1 MSPWPSP
8 SGSSATATVAVVVLD
23 NPPLN
28 LFDEE
33 VFAGWA
39 HVVGE
44 LVALTDPGHADRA
57 RAVLVEARGKV
68 VSGGVD
74 VSLFQAIADD
84 QEAVQRAGTLW
95 ARLLRVAQT
104 LEDLPVPTVFAAH
117 GLTLT
122 ASFEIALAC
131 DILLAA
137 ESASFGLVEI
147 VVGLTPS
154 MGGPQRLAERAGPAR
169 ARELVF
175 TGERYPAAVL
185 ERWNVV
191 NRVLPD
197 EGFAEAARAYARQ
210 VAAGP
215 TVAHAATKRLVATAV
230 RDGVRA
236 ADDAVPAALG
246 RAVRHHRPARGGGVL
261 PERRA
266 REGGPP
272 WTVNCCSRA
281 ATSTSCSTS
290 GSTSR
295 PHQARAVRRA
305 LPGDLRRRPRPV
317 RADRHRALRAAQQER
332 RRRTSRVRRR
342 QGRVIPEVKAGAG
355 RRSPRPA

>member
-1 MSPWPSP
+1 MTEPARPVHLERD
-8 SGSSATATVAVVVLD
+8 GDVAVVVLD

-28 LFDEE
+28 LFDEL
-33 VFAGWA
+33 VFDELERIAADLAG
-39 HVVGE
+39 
-44 LVALTDPGHADRA
+44 LTAPGREDRV
-57 RAVLVEARGKV
+57 RAVLVEARGRH

-74 VSLFQAIADD
+74 VGLFQEIAEGDD
-84 QEAVQRAGTLW
+84 PVGRGTALW
-95 ARLLRVAQT
+95 ARLLRTLQT
-104 LEDLPVPTVFAAH
+104 IEALPVPTVFAAH

-122 ASFEIALAC
+122 AAFELSLAC

-169 ARELVF
+169 AKELVF

-197 EGFAEAARAYARQ
+197 EGFAAAARDYARR

-215 TVAHAATKRLVATAV
+215 TVAHAATKRLVGTAV

-236 ADDAVPAALG
+236 ADDITPAVSGPLFGTEDLCGAVDSFLREGPG
-246 RAVRHHRPARGGGVL
+246 RAIY
-261 PERRA
+261 
-266 REGGPP
+266 
-272 WTVNCCSRA
+272 
-281 ATSTSCSTS
+281 S
-290 GSTSR
+290 GR
-295 PHQARAVRRA
+295 
-305 LPGDLRRRPRPV
+305 
-317 RADRHRALRAAQQER
+317 
-332 RRRTSRVRRR
+332 
-342 QGRVIPEVKAGAG
+342 
-355 RRSPRPA
+355 